1 MTTLPRLLVI
11 LSFGL
16 SIFVDAA
23 PKPNIVIIMSDDM
36 GYSDLGSY
44 GSEIETPEL
53 DQLAAN
59 GVRYTQFYNTSR
71 CCPTRASLLTG
82 LYAHQAG
89 IGEMT
94 NKAGKP
100 GYLGDLSRN
109 AVTIAE
115 ALKPAGYRTYMS
127 GKWHVAN
134 NLDPD
139 GDKSNWPLQ
148 RGFERFYGTIIG
160 AGSFYDPWTLTRGNQ
175 AITPENDPEYQP
187 ETFYYT
193 HAISDNAVRY
203 IEEHDSEDPFFIYVA
218 HTAPHWP
225 MHALEEDIKKYEGRY
240 SAGYAAIREARHQK
254 MRELGIIED
263 WPLSPAPTAWD
274 EIPEE
279 EKAWELRSME
289 VYAAMIDSMD
299 QGVGR
304 IVNALKEKGVFENTL
319 ILFLSDNG
327 GSHETLDWFA
337 RKKVVQ
343 AQAPMGKDK
352 LQTKMFPSHTRQ
364 GQPILTGKDT
374 MPGPPNTYMAYGE
387 NWANVSNTPFREHK
401 SRNHEGGIATPLI
414 AHWPKGIPANNELRH
429 RPGHVIDLMA
439 TCLEVSGADYPET
452 VGSHRIQPYEGL
464 SLVPSFAEDENPDR
478 VLMFEHYGR
487 AAIRDGKW
495 KLVRLGQEQAWELY
509 DLEKDRSELKDLAKQ
524 LPEKVRALEARWTQE
539 AWRTR
544 IYPKPNDGK

>member
-1 MTTLPRLLVI
+1 
-11 LSFGL
+11 
-16 SIFVDAA
+16 
-23 PKPNIVIIMSDDM
+23 
-36 GYSDLGSY
+36 
-44 GSEIETPEL
+44 
-53 DQLAAN
+53 
-59 GVRYTQFYNTSR
+59 
-71 CCPTRASLLTG
+71 
-82 LYAHQAG
+82 
-89 IGEMT
+89 
-94 NKAGKP
+94 
-100 GYLGDLSRN
+100 
-109 AVTIAE
+109 
-115 ALKPAGYRTYMS
+115 
-127 GKWHVAN
+127 
-134 NLDPD
+134 
-139 GDKSNWPLQ
+139 
-148 RGFERFYGTIIG
+148 
-160 AGSFYDPWTLTRGNQ
+160 
-175 AITPENDPEYQP
+175 
-187 ETFYYT
+187 
-193 HAISDNAVRY
+193 
-203 IEEHDSEDPFFIYVA
+203 
-218 HTAPHWP
+218 

-364 GQPILTGKDT
+364 GQPILTGKDA